1 MDLKDFRAGNLH
13 KQLGFRSFM
22 PERVNLEWIISDP
35 QLNTLLAEANRFLG
49 ELNALS
55 LYVPDVDFFITMH
68 VTKEATESS
77 RIEGTQTN
85 IEEALLKIEA
95 LEPERRADWEEVRNY
110 IDAINYAIDEL
121 DRLPL
126 SNRLLRATHAIL
138 LRGVRGQHK
147 MPGEFRTSQNW
158 IGPSLAAATF
168 VPPAQQEVPD
178 LMGDLENFLNNDDI
192 RVPDLVRIAIAH
204 YQFETIHPFLDGNG
218 RLGRL
223 LITLF
228 LVSNKLLA
236 RPTLYLSDFFE
247 QNRLQYFDLLTAVRT
262 QNRLQEWVR
271 FFLVGVVET
280 SRKGIATFQ
289 EILRLKEE
297 VENRVLALGKRT
309 PLARRLLRHLYSQPL
324 VTANEV
330 AAALQVSG
338 PTANALI
345 QELVRINILQEL
357 TGYKRNRIF
366 SFTAYVRL
374 FKRQADLL
382 LEEAAAT
389 R

>member
-1 MDLKDFRAGNLH
+1 MMMDLKEFKAGVSR

-22 PERVNLEWIISDP
+22 PEQVNLQWIISDP
-35 QLNTLLAEANRFLG
+35 GLNTLLAEANRLLG

-85 IEEALLKIEA
+85 IEEALLKAEA
-95 LEPERRADWEEVRNY
+95 LEPERRADWQEVQNY
-110 IDAINYAIDEL
+110 IEAINFAIDEL
-121 DRLPL
+121 ARLPL

-138 LRGVRGQHK
+138 LQGVRGQHK

-158 IGPSLAAATF
+158 IGPSLQAATF
-168 VPPAQQEVPD
+168 VPPAQQEVPE
-178 LMGDLENFLNNDDI
+178 LMGDLESFLNNDDI
-192 RVPDLVRIAIAH
+192 QVPDLVRIAIAH

-228 LVSNKLLA
+228 LVSNRLLA

-247 QNRLQYFDLLTAVRT
+247 QNRLRYFDLLTAVRT
-262 QNRLQEWVR
+262 QNRLQEWVG
-271 FFLVGVVET
+271 FFLTGIVET

-289 EILRLKEE
+289 QVLRLKEE
-297 VENRVLALGKRT
+297 VESQVLGLGKRG
-309 PLARRLLRHLYSQPL
+309 PLARQLLRHLYRQPL

-330 AAALQVSG
+330 AEALHVSG

-345 QELVRINILQEL
+345 QELVRLGVLHEL

-366 SFTAYVRL
+366 SFSEYVRL

-382 LEEAAAT
+382 AEPPA
-389 R
+389 

>member
-1 MDLKDFRAGNLH
+1 MDLKDFRAGNLR

-22 PERVNLEWIISDP
+22 PEPVNLEWIISDP

-85 IEEALLKIEA
+85 IEEALLKAEA

-121 DRLPL
+121 GRLPL

-228 LVSNKLLA
+228 LVSNQLLA

-271 FFLVGVVET
+271 FFLAGVVET

-297 VENRVLALGKRT
+297 VENRVLTLGKRA
-309 PLARRLLRHLYSQPL
+309 PLARKLLRHLYSQPL

-345 QELVRINILQEL
+345 QELVRIHVLQEL

-382 LEEAAAT
+382 LEEPIAT
-389 R
+389 

>member
-1 MDLKDFRAGNLH
+1 MDLKDFKAGNLR

-22 PERVNLEWIISDP
+22 PELVDLEWIISDP
-35 QLNTLLAEANRFLG
+35 RLNTLLAEANRLLG

-85 IEEALLKIEA
+85 IEEALLRIEA

-110 IDAINYAIDEL
+110 IDAINFAIDEL
-121 DRLPL
+121 VRLPL

-168 VPPAQQEVPD
+168 VPPAQQEVPE

-192 RVPDLVRIAIAH
+192 QVPDLVRIAIAH

-262 QNRLQEWVR
+262 QNRLQEWVS
-271 FFLVGVVET
+271 FFLTGVVET
-280 SRKGIATFQ
+280 SRKGITTFQ
-289 EILRLKEE
+289 QILRLKEDAE
-297 VENRVLALGKRT
+297 SRILLLGKRT
-309 PLARRLLRHLYSQPL
+309 SLARQLLRYLYSQPL

-330 AAALQVSG
+330 AAVLEVSS
-338 PTANALI
+338 PTANVLI
-345 QELVRINILQEL
+345 QELVRINILHEL

-382 LEEAAAT
+382 LEDAAGL
-389 R
+389 